1 MARTTNRRYNSDP
14 MRGWTIQDALEL
26 YDVHAWG
33 SGFFT
38 INRNGNVEVRPRG
51 DRGPGIDLDELV
63 TYLRGRG
70 LRLPL
75 LVRFSDILATRMRE
89 LCQCFESA
97 IDEHQY
103 AGRHRAVYPIKV
115 NQQRHV
121 VQEVIDF
128 GRRHGVGLE
137 AGSKPEL
144 LAILPIADTPD
155 SLIVCN
161 GYKDRAYMEIALLA
175 QKLGRTPIIV
185 LDRFHE
191 LDLALEV
198 ADELGIRP
206 HLGVRAKLSAR
217 GSGRWVESGG
227 DRSKFGLT
235 ADELI
240 LTVERLQGRG
250 MLDCLELL
258 HFHVGSQVTSIRA
271 IREAVK
277 EATRFYAGLVEM
289 GAGLRYLDVGGGLGV
304 DYDGSQTNFQSSM
317 NYTNT
322 EYARDVVST
331 IAEACE
337 EKGVPHPDIITE
349 TGRAMVAHHS
359 VLVFNVLGV
368 NEVLPKS
375 APSIPHDDDH
385 KVVHTLH
392 ETYQSISRKNAIEA
406 YHDAVQAK
414 EEALTLFNLGYL
426 DLKTRSQ
433 CERLFWACC
442 ARILRLV
449 QDMEYV
455 PEELEGLERA
465 MADTYYGNFSVFQSA
480 PDHWAVKQ
488 LFPVMP
494 LHRLDERPTR
504 RGVFADLTC
513 DSDGKLDQFIDR
525 HDVKHVLE
533 LHPVNGSPYYVGI
546 FLVGAYQEI
555 LGDLHN
561 LFGDTDAVHVR
572 LGEADRIE
580 IEHLVEG
587 DTVEEALGYVQFSK
601 PELVERARRA
611 IETALRDGRISVE
624 ESARLRRRY
633 EEGLSGYTYLDVRD
647 ANQEVAVVGA
657 KAAS

>member
-1 MARTTNRRYNSDP
+1 
-14 MRGWTIQDALEL
+14 MRSWTIQDALEL

-51 DRGPGIDLDELV
+51 DRGPGIDLGELI

-75 LVRFSDILATRMRE
+75 LVRFSDILATRLRE
-89 LCQCFESA
+89 LSQCFGSA
-97 IDEHQY
+97 IEEHQY
-103 AGRHRAVYPIKV
+103 TGRHRAVYPIKV

-161 GYKDRAYMEIALLA
+161 GYKDRAYIEIALLA

-217 GSGRWVESGG
+217 GAGRWVESGG

-240 LTVERLQGRG
+240 VTVERLREKG
-250 MLDCLELL
+250 MLDCLELV

-271 IREAVK
+271 IREAVQ
-277 EATRFYAGLVEM
+277 EATRFYVGLVEM

-304 DYDGSQTNFQSSM
+304 DYDGSQTNFASSM

-322 EYARDVVST
+322 EYARDIISTVV
-331 IAEACE
+331 EACN
-337 EKGVPHPDIITE
+337 EKNVAHPDIITE

-375 APSIPHDDDH
+375 APAVPAEKDH
-385 KVVHTLH
+385 KVVHTLY
-392 ETYQSISRKNAIEA
+392 ETFQSITQKNTIEA

-426 DLKTRSQ
+426 DLKTRGT

-455 PEELEGLERA
+455 PDELQGLERA

-494 LHRLDERPTR
+494 LHRLNERPTR

-513 DSDGKLDQFIDR
+513 DSDGKVDQFIDR
-525 HDVKHVLE
+525 HDTKNVLE
-533 LHPVNGSPYYVGI
+533 LHGVNGEPYYIGI

-587 DTVEEALGYVQFSK
+587 DSVEEVLGYVQYSK
-601 PELVERARRA
+601 PELVERARGA
-611 IETALRDGRISVE
+611 IEVALREGRISVE

-647 ANQEVAVVGA
+647 PTQEISVVGP
-657 KAAS
+657 KAGS

>member
-1 MARTTNRRYNSDP
+1 

-51 DRGPGIDLDELV
+51 DRGPGIDLGELT

-75 LVRFSDILATRMRE
+75 LVRFSDILATRLRE
-89 LCQCFESA
+89 LSQCFESA
-97 IDEHQY
+97 IEEHQY
-103 AGRHRAVYPIKV
+103 TGRHRAVYPIKV

-198 ADELGIRP
+198 AGELGIRP

-240 LTVERLQGRG
+240 LTVEQLREKG
-250 MLDCLELL
+250 MLDCLELV

-271 IREAVK
+271 IREAVQ
-277 EATRFYAGLVEM
+277 EATRFYVGLVEM

-304 DYDGSQTNFQSSM
+304 DYDGSQSNFQSSM
-317 NYTNT
+317 NYTNP
-322 EYARDVVST
+322 EYARDIISTVV
-331 IAEACE
+331 EACD
-337 EKGVPHPDIITE
+337 EKNVPHPDIITE

-368 NEVLPKS
+368 NEVLPQS
-375 APSIPHDDDH
+375 PPSVPTEKDH

-392 ETYQSISRKNAIEA
+392 ETFQSISRKNAIEA

-426 DLKTRSQ
+426 DLKTRGQ

-504 RGVFADLTC
+504 RGIFADLTC
-513 DSDGKLDQFIDR
+513 DSDGKVDQFIDR

-533 LHPVNGSPYYVGI
+533 LHPVNGSPYYIGI

-572 LGEADRIE
+572 LGESDRIE

-587 DTVEEALGYVQFSK
+587 DSVEEALGYVQFSK

-611 IETALRDGRISVE
+611 IEVALREGRISVE

-647 ANQEVAVVGA
+647 TSQEIAVVGA

>member
-1 MARTTNRRYNSDP
+1 MQ
-14 MRGWTIQDALEL
+14 GWTIQDALEL

-51 DRGPGIDLDELV
+51 DRGPGIDLGELV

-70 LRLPL
+70 LHLPL
-75 LVRFSDILATRMRE
+75 LVRFSDILATRLRE
-89 LCQCFESA
+89 LSQHFERA
-97 IDEHQY
+97 IEEHQY
-103 AGRHRAVYPIKV
+103 VGRHRAVYPIKV

-191 LDLALEV
+191 LELALTV
-198 ADELGIRP
+198 AEDLGIRP

-217 GSGRWVESGG
+217 GSGRWEESGG

-235 ADELI
+235 ADELLLLI
-240 LTVERLQGRG
+240 DRLKERD

-258 HFHVGSQVTSIRA
+258 HFHVGSQVTSIHA
-271 IREAVK
+271 IRAAVQ
-277 EATRFYAGLVEM
+277 EATRFYVGLVEM

-304 DYDGSQTNFQSSM
+304 DYDGSQSNFQSSM
-317 NYTNT
+317 NYSNT
-322 EYARDVVST
+322 EYARDIVST
-331 IAEACE
+331 IAEACD
-337 EKGVPHPDIITE
+337 EKNVPHPDIITE

-368 NEVLPKS
+368 NEVLPNS
-375 APSIPHDDDH
+375 PPPVPTESDH
-385 KVVHTLH
+385 KVVHTLY
-392 ETYQSISRKNAIEA
+392 ETYQSTSRNNAIES
-406 YHDAVQAK
+406 YHDTVQAK

-426 DLKTRSQ
+426 DLKTRGK
-433 CERLFWACC
+433 CEHLFWACC
-442 ARILRLV
+442 ARILRLM
-449 QDMEYV
+449 QDMDYV
-455 PEELEGLERA
+455 PEELENLERA

-494 LHRLDERPTR
+494 LHRLDEKPSR
-504 RGVFADLTC
+504 RGIFADLTC
-513 DSDGKLDQFIDR
+513 DSDGKVDKFIDR
-525 HDVKHVLE
+525 HDVKHVLD
-533 LHPVNGSPYYVGI
+533 LHPVNGSPYYIGI

-572 LGEADRIE
+572 LGESDRIE

-587 DTVEEALGYVQFSK
+587 DSVEEVLGYVQFSK

-611 IETALRDGRISVE
+611 IEVALREGRITVE

-647 ANQEVAVVGA
+647 TDQEIAVVGA

>member
-1 MARTTNRRYNSDP
+1 

-38 INRNGNVEVRPRG
+38 INRSGNVEVRPRG
-51 DRGPGIDLDELV
+51 DQGPGIDLGELV

-70 LRLPL
+70 LHLPL
-75 LVRFSDILATRMRE
+75 LLRFSDILAARMRQ
-89 LCQCFESA
+89 LSQHFADA
-97 IDEHQY
+97 IEEHQY
-103 AGRHRAVYPIKV
+103 RGRHRAVYPIKV

-128 GRRHGVGLE
+128 GRAHGVGLE

-191 LDLALEV
+191 LELALEV
-198 ADELGIRP
+198 AQELDIRP

-240 LTVERLQGRG
+240 LTVEALRERD

-271 IREAVK
+271 IREAVQ
-277 EATRFYAGLVEM
+277 EATRFYVGLVGM

-304 DYDGSQTNFQSSM
+304 DYDGSQSNFQSSM
-317 NYTNT
+317 NYSNT
-322 EYARDVVST
+322 EYARDVIST
-331 IAEACE
+331 VVEACD
-337 EKGVPHPDIITE
+337 EKGVAHPDIITE

-375 APSIPHDDDH
+375 APSVPKEDDH

-426 DLKTRSQ
+426 DLRTRGK

-442 ARILRLV
+442 ARILRLM

-494 LHRLDERPTR
+494 LHRHQERPTR

-513 DSDGKLDQFIDR
+513 DSDGKVDQFIDR
-525 HDVKHVLE
+525 HDVKHVLD
-533 LHPVNGSPYYVGI
+533 LHPVNGSPYYIGI

-572 LGEADRIE
+572 LGESDRIE

-587 DTVEEALGYVQFSK
+587 DSVEEVLGYVQFSK
-601 PELVERARRA
+601 PELVERARQA
-611 IETALRDGRISVE
+611 IEIALREGRISVE

-647 ANQEVAVVGA
+647 ANQEIAVVGA

>member
-1 MARTTNRRYNSDP
+1 V
-14 MRGWTIQDALEL
+14 RGWTIQDALEL
-26 YDVHAWG
+26 YDVDAWG
-33 SGFFT
+33 SSFFT
-38 INRNGNVEVRPRG
+38 INPQGNVEVRPRG
-51 DRGPGIDLDELV
+51 EAGPGIDLAELV
-63 TYLRGRG
+63 TYLRHRG
-70 LRLPL
+70 LHLPL
-75 LVRFSDILATRMRE
+75 LIRFSDILATRIRD
-89 LCQCFESA
+89 LCACFESA
-97 IDEHQY
+97 IDEHHY
-103 AGRHRAVYPIKV
+103 KGRHRAIYPIKV

-144 LAILPIADTPD
+144 LAILPIADDPD
-155 SLIVCN
+155 ALIICN

-191 LDLALEV
+191 LELALEV
-198 ADELGIRP
+198 ARELDIRP
-206 HLGVRAKLSAR
+206 HLGVRVKLAAR
-217 GSGRWVESGG
+217 GAGRWVESGG

-240 LTVERLQGRG
+240 EAVDRLRARN

-258 HFHVGSQVTSIRA
+258 HFHVGSQITTIRA
-271 IREAVK
+271 IREAVQ
-277 EATRFYAGLVEM
+277 EATRFYVGLVQM
-289 GAGLRYLDVGGGLGV
+289 GAGLHYLDVGGGLGV

-317 NYTNT
+317 NYTNL
-322 EYARDVVST
+322 EYARDIVATVMES
-331 IAEACE
+331 CE

-359 VLVFNVLGV
+359 VLIFNVLGV
-368 NEVLPKS
+368 NELLPKT
-375 APSIPHDDDH
+375 APRPPGEDDH
-385 KVVHTLH
+385 KAVHKLFDV
-392 ETYQSISRKNAIEA
+392 YQSITRKNVIES
-406 YHDAVQAK
+406 YHDALQTK
-414 EEALTLFNLGYL
+414 EEALTLFNLGFL
-426 DLKTRSQ
+426 DLKTRGQ
-433 CERLFWACC
+433 FERLFWACC
-442 ARILRLV
+442 ERILRLAREM
-449 QDMEYV
+449 DYL
-455 PEELEGLERA
+455 PEELEGLERS

-494 LHRLDERPTR
+494 IHRLGEKPTR

-513 DSDGKLDQFIDR
+513 DSDGKVDQFIDR
-525 HDVKHVLE
+525 HDVKHVLD
-533 LHPVNGSPYYVGI
+533 LHPVNGEPYYIAI

-572 LGEADRIE
+572 LGDGDRLE

-587 DTVEEALGYVQFSK
+587 DSVEEVLGYVQFSK

-611 IETALRDGRISVE
+611 IELALREGRITVE

-633 EEGLSGYTYLDVRD
+633 EQGLSGYTYLEVGDAAEEVPVVRSQA
-647 ANQEVAVVGA
+647 AN
-657 KAAS
+657 S

>member
-1 MARTTNRRYNSDP
+1 

-26 YDVHAWG
+26 YDVDAWG
-33 SGFFT
+33 SSFFT
-38 INRNGNVEVRPRG
+38 INPQGNVEVRPRG
-51 DRGPGIDLDELV
+51 EAGPGIDLAELV
-63 TYLRGRG
+63 TYLRHRG
-70 LRLPL
+70 LHLPL
-75 LVRFSDILATRMRE
+75 LIRFSDILATRIRD
-89 LCQCFESA
+89 LCACFESA
-97 IDEHQY
+97 IDEHHY
-103 AGRHRAVYPIKV
+103 KGRHRAIYPIKV

-144 LAILPIADTPD
+144 LAILPIADDPD
-155 SLIVCN
+155 ALIICN

-191 LDLALEV
+191 LELALEV
-198 ADELGIRP
+198 ARELDIRP
-206 HLGVRAKLSAR
+206 HLGVRVKLAAR
-217 GSGRWVESGG
+217 GAGRWVESGG

-240 LTVERLQGRG
+240 EAVDRLRARN

-258 HFHVGSQVTSIRA
+258 HFHVGSQITTIRA
-271 IREAVK
+271 IREAVQ
-277 EATRFYAGLVEM
+277 EATRFYVGLVQM
-289 GAGLRYLDVGGGLGV
+289 GAGLHYLDVGGGLGV

-317 NYTNT
+317 NYTNL
-322 EYARDVVST
+322 EYARDIVATVMES
-331 IAEACE
+331 CE

-359 VLVFNVLGV
+359 VLIFNVLGV
-368 NEVLPKS
+368 NELLPKT
-375 APSIPHDDDH
+375 APRPPGEDDH
-385 KVVHTLH
+385 KAVHKLFDV
-392 ETYQSISRKNAIEA
+392 YQSITRKNVIES
-406 YHDAVQAK
+406 YHDALQTK
-414 EEALTLFNLGYL
+414 EEALTLFNLGFL
-426 DLKTRSQ
+426 DLKTRGQ
-433 CERLFWACC
+433 FERLFWACC
-442 ARILRLV
+442 ERILRLAREM
-449 QDMEYV
+449 DYL
-455 PEELEGLERA
+455 PEELEGLERS

-494 LHRLDERPTR
+494 IHRLGEKPTR

-513 DSDGKLDQFIDR
+513 DSDGKVDQFIDR
-525 HDVKHVLE
+525 HDVKHVLD
-533 LHPVNGSPYYVGI
+533 LHPVNGEPYYIAI

-572 LGEADRIE
+572 LGDGDRLE

-587 DTVEEALGYVQFSK
+587 DSVEEVLGYVQFSK

-611 IETALRDGRISVE
+611 IELALREGRITVE

-633 EEGLSGYTYLDVRD
+633 EQGLSGYTYLEVGDAAEEVPVVRSQA
-647 ANQEVAVVGA
+647 AN
-657 KAAS
+657 S

>member
-1 MARTTNRRYNSDP
+1 

-33 SGFFT
+33 SDFFT
-38 INRNGNVEVRPRG
+38 INRSGNVEVRPRG
-51 DRGPGIDLDELV
+51 DQGPGIDLGELV

-70 LRLPL
+70 LHLPL
-75 LVRFSDILATRMRE
+75 LLRFSDILAARMRQ
-89 LCQCFESA
+89 LSQHFADA
-97 IDEHQY
+97 IVEHQY
-103 AGRHRAVYPIKV
+103 QGRHRAVYPIKV

-128 GRRHGVGLE
+128 GRAHGVGLE

-191 LDLALEV
+191 LELALEV
-198 ADELGIRP
+198 AQELDIRP

-240 LTVERLQGRG
+240 LTVEALRERD

-271 IREAVK
+271 IREAVQ
-277 EATRFYAGLVEM
+277 EATRFYVGLVEM

-304 DYDGSQTNFQSSM
+304 DYDGSQSNFQSSM

-322 EYARDVVST
+322 EYARDVIST
-331 IAEACE
+331 VGEACD
-337 EKGVPHPDIITE
+337 EKGVAHPDIITE

-375 APSIPHDDDH
+375 APSVPTEDDH

-426 DLKTRSQ
+426 DLRTRGK

-442 ARILRLV
+442 ARILRLM

-494 LHRLDERPTR
+494 LHRHQERPTR

-513 DSDGKLDQFIDR
+513 DSDGKVDQFIDR
-525 HDVKHVLE
+525 HDVKHVLD
-533 LHPVNGSPYYVGI
+533 LHPVNGSPYYIGI

-572 LGEADRIE
+572 LGESDRIE

-587 DTVEEALGYVQFSK
+587 DSVEEVLGYVQFSK
-601 PELVERARRA
+601 PELVERARQA
-611 IETALRDGRISVE
+611 IEIALREGRISVE

-647 ANQEVAVVGA
+647 ANQEIAVVGA

>member
-1 MARTTNRRYNSDP
+1 

-38 INRNGNVEVRPRG
+38 VNRNGNVEVRPRG
-51 DRGPGIDLDELV
+51 DRGPGIDLGELV

-70 LRLPL
+70 LHLPL
-75 LVRFSDILATRMRE
+75 LVRFSDILATRLRE
-89 LCQCFESA
+89 LCQHFEAA
-97 IDEHQY
+97 IEEHRY
-103 AGRHRAVYPIKV
+103 KGRHRAVYPIKV

-161 GYKDRAYMEIALLA
+161 GYKDRAYIEIALLA

-198 ADELGIRP
+198 AQDLGVRP

-217 GSGRWVESGG
+217 GSGRWVDSGG

-235 ADELI
+235 ADELM
-240 LTVERLQGRG
+240 LTIDRLSERG

-271 IREAVK
+271 IREAVQ
-277 EATRFYAGLVEM
+277 EATRFYVGLVEM

-304 DYDGSQTNFQSSM
+304 DYDGSQSNFQSSM

-322 EYARDVVST
+322 EYARDIVST
-331 IAEACE
+331 VAEACD
-337 EKGVPHPDIITE
+337 EKNVPHPDIITE

-368 NEVLPKS
+368 NEVLPKQ
-375 APSIPHDDDH
+375 APPVPASDDH
-385 KVVHTLH
+385 KVVHTLY
-392 ETYQSISRKNAIEA
+392 ETYQSISRKNANESH
-406 YHDAVQAK
+406 HDAVQAK

-426 DLKTRSQ
+426 DLKTRGK

-442 ARILRLV
+442 AKILRLM
-449 QDMEYV
+449 QDMEFV
-455 PEELEGLERA
+455 PEELESLERA

-513 DSDGKLDQFIDR
+513 DSDGKVDQFIDR
-525 HDVKHVLE
+525 HDVKHVLD
-533 LHPVNGSPYYVGI
+533 LHPVNGSPYYIGI

-572 LGEADRIE
+572 LGESDRIE

-587 DTVEEALGYVQFSK
+587 DSVEEVLGYVQFSK

-611 IETALRDGRISVE
+611 IEVALREGRITVE

-633 EEGLSGYTYLDVRD
+633 EEGLAGYTYLDVRD
-647 ANQEVAVVGA
+647 ANQEISVVRA